1 AEMSVWLKDGEVLEG
16 EGSWQTSPCSLRQR
30 SHMVGRGA
38 NLQGPSPSSE
48 GKRLQQDC
56 MSKAEELFSLCD
68 KEAKGFITKRDMQVP
83 KELVAQQVLDW
94 LPQFLYVCGC
104 KRLQGEL
111 PLTPEQLE
119 SVFESLDRE
128 RNGFLT
134 PAEFHTGLGGWMCV
148 CMWELVG
155 MEECDEVRR
164 MDPADVRFTQLLMKL
179 GADKLFRHQSELF
192 SLWCGLQRD
201 RPDLMS
207 VLEHV
212 LSHAVALVQDYQ
224 RERDSLEQTLRRRED
239 DHDKMVRSLYEDLE
253 NQIKEER
260 EKQDFDKKYNGI
272 GGGGGGDDDD
282 DDLMKESTRQGDKRE
297 QLLQELRTREQ
308 ELEFTLTKQREL
320 ESKIAA
326 LGHEQVEACRQNQK
340 LQCTNSELREQLE
353 QSREEL
359 DRALQHLRFLQD
371 MLALQHR
378 RKQRDV
384 LKVSSNMQKERE
396 SLNRQLELL
405 R

>member
-1 AEMSVWLKDGEVLEG
+1 MSVWLKDGEVLEG

-38 NLQGPSPSSE
+38 NLQGPSPSSK

-68 KEAKGFITKRDMQVP
+68 KEAKGFITKRDMQ
-83 KELVAQQVLDW
+83 
-94 LPQFLYVCGC
+94 
-104 KRLQGEL
+104 RLQGEL

-134 PAEFHTGLGGWMCV
+134 PAEFHTGLG
-148 CMWELVG
+148 ELVG

-260 EKQDFDKKYNGI
+260 EKQVNV
-272 GGGGGGDDDD
+272 
-282 DDLMKESTRQGDKRE
+282 STRQGDKRE

-405 R
+405 RDMNKRLRDEKDAHEDQKRVSHRQSFMGPLISYPQCHCGQGASPWVYSFYPY